1 VISPR
6 TETIMTA
13 FGIAG
18 WLLVTI
24 IVVCKILQS
33 ATKDLFERQRKWL
46 NHRNLTLDATT
57 VNSFRIW
64 LALGATILI
73 LLIVHFWA
81 FFRLRRFQSDM
92 NEAAGAEFPDGHWTF
107 GQIVS
112 VVVFFPAVVEVSF
125 LWTKQS
131 LYCN

>member
-1 VISPR
+1 VVSA
-6 TETIMTA
+6 TSEAVMTA
-13 FGIAG
+13 IGIAS

-33 ATKDLFERQRKWL
+33 AMKDSFERQRKWL
-46 NHRNLTLDATT
+46 NDRNLTFDATT
-57 VNSFRIW
+57 TNSFRMW
-64 LALGATILI
+64 LALNTTILI
-73 LLIVHFWA
+73 FLIVHFWA

-112 VVVFFPAVVEVSF
+112 VVVFFPVVVEVFF
-125 LWTKQS
+125 LWTKRS